1 MGKGGN
7 NSWLLPL
14 FFLVK
19 SELGGTTVS
28 IEKKSLV
35 GKQAPAAP
43 SNKKKSSAKA
53 KVDTAKPASSKV
65 VAAFKAFP

>member
-1 MGKGGN
+1 M
-7 NSWLLPL
+7 
-14 FFLVK
+14 
-19 SELGGTTVS
+19 S

-35 GKQAPAAP
+35 SKQAAAAS

-65 VAAFKAFP
+65 IAAMRVGP

>member
-7 NSWLLPL
+7 GFWLLPL

-19 SELGGTTVS
+19 SEPGGTTVS

-35 GKQAPAAP
+35 SKQVTPAP
-43 SNKKKSSAKA
+43 SNKKKSNPKA
-53 KVDTAKPASSKV
+53 KVETAKPASSKV
-65 VAAFKAFP
+65 VAALKMWP